1 MSYPTQDKP
10 LSLES
15 VCLEGQP
22 PLYRQSCR
30 QACTP
35 QASLTALAVT
45 VTFQL
50 GGNLRSH
57 AIQPLSL
64 LSCLAAGHHQEAN
77 IIINELCK
85 REAGEFCDILNIC
98 LIARDGNLDECKI
111 TGNTAWIEGRVWQH
125 LLNTIENLPW
135 WNLTLVKREGKRIS
149 GVVPSLEITR
159 DLNRNCNY
167 LHTNSSWRN
176 P

>member
-1 MSYPTQDKP
+1 MTRFLGVSQYTPLPGCLTQHRISLCPWSQSASRDSLPFTDK
-10 LSLES
+10 
-15 VCLEGQP
+15 
-22 PLYRQSCR
+22 SCR

-50 GGNLRSH
+50 GGKLRSH

-111 TGNTAWIEGRVWQH
+111 TGNTAWIEGRV
-125 LLNTIENLPW
+125 
-135 WNLTLVKREGKRIS
+135 
-149 GVVPSLEITR
+149 
-159 DLNRNCNY
+159 
-167 LHTNSSWRN
+167 
-176 P
+176 

>member
-1 MSYPTQDKP
+1 MTRFLGVSQYTPLPGCLTQHRISLCPWSQSASRDSLPFTDRAANKP
-10 LSLES
+10 ALHRL
-15 VCLEGQP
+15 
-22 PLYRQSCR
+22 
-30 QACTP
+30 
-35 QASLTALAVT
+35 LTALAVT

-85 REAGEFCDILNIC
+85 REASEFCDILNIC

-111 TGNTAWIEGRVWQH
+111 TGNTAWIEGRV
-125 LLNTIENLPW
+125 
-135 WNLTLVKREGKRIS
+135 
-149 GVVPSLEITR
+149 
-159 DLNRNCNY
+159 
-167 LHTNSSWRN
+167 
-176 P
+176 